1 MLNREINAGLADPRI
16 AARIADLAA
25 TPFRS
30 SPVDLDKLVIEQTES
45 WGRVIRAAK
54 IQME

>member
-1 MLNREINAGLADPRI
+1 MS
-16 AARIADLAA
+16 DLAA

-30 SPVDLDKLVIEQTES
+30 SPVDLDKLVIEQTER
-45 WGRVIRAAK
+45 WGRVIRAAN